1 MILRQQ
7 FFILEYLVDLDATAA
22 AIRAG
27 YARRSAKRQAARLLR
42 QPAIAGAIHR
52 AMAERAQ
59 RVGIT
64 CEKVLDEYA
73 KLAFLETRRTDEQ
86 SVTVETAETAGE
98 IGVVLELLTDL
109 AERQW
114 PDLPPALLDKRR
126 VLAFL
131 AHLLGLNL
139 VQPGQHALP
148 HA

>member
-7 FFILEYLVDLDATAA
+7 FFVLEYLVDLDATAA

-27 YARRSAKRQAARLLR
+27 YARRSARRQAAKLLR

-64 CEKVLDEYA
+64 REKVINEYA
-73 KLAFLETRRTDEQ
+73 KLAFVEIQQTDEP
-86 SVTVETAETAGE
+86 SIAVETPEDDFGA
-98 IGVVLELLTDL
+98 VLERLTNL
-109 AERQW
+109 VGQHS
-114 PDLPPALLDKRR
+114 PDLPPALIDKQR

-139 VQPGQHALP
+139 VQPEPCARP